1 MSQLTNSDELKRFDF
16 IIAIA
21 RGGLIPAFLISRI
34 TDIRNIDTF
43 ICQSYN
49 DNHTKQDIVYFPKNY
64 SHLRGKKVLII
75 DELVE
80 TGDTLKCAV
89 ESIKEAMPAEVKTMV
104 VFKKSC
110 TKYEPD
116 WYIQEVGSEWIHF
129 KYDEIELSDIIS
141 YIVK

>member
-1 MSQLTNSDELKRFDF
+1 MSKLTSVEPLQKFDF

-21 RGGLIPAFLISRI
+21 RGGMIPAFLISRI
-34 TDIRNIDTF
+34 TNIRNIDTF
-43 ICQSYN
+43 ICQSYT
-49 DNHTKQDIVYFPKNY
+49 DDHVKQNVVSFPKNY

-89 ESIKEAMPAEVKTMV
+89 ESIREAMPAEIKTMV
-104 VFKKSC
+104 VFRKDC

-116 WYIQEVGSEWIHF
+116 YYIKEVGSEWIHF
-129 KYDEIELSDIIS
+129 KYDEVELADIIG